1 MPASELTNQ
10 SRRLRLSVAPRP
22 ACTTQRRLSV
32 SSSPHFRGIIATL
45 QRNRLRPLSARDAQ
59 VYRPIVGGGRLRKA
73 KGAGELGGHARWA
86 ERSGEM
92 DRLAIYIEALRA
104 LAMQREGNRLA
115 EQQIDNFVRT
125 EAADPP

>member
-1 MPASELTNQ
+1 M
-10 SRRLRLSVAPRP
+10 
-22 ACTTQRRLSV
+22 
-32 SSSPHFRGIIATL
+32 
-45 QRNRLRPLSARDAQ
+45 
-59 VYRPIVGGGRLRKA
+59 
-73 KGAGELGGHARWA
+73 GGHARWA

-125 EAADPP
+125 EAADPRSSLERLHDAISIEIEQRPSESSFWFAAQGYVDSCLSKYSEGD